1 MEGALNAHFSTVQSS
16 LFPHTL
22 LSRLLFILSSPH
34 FPLFVFSFLYLFSF
48 RQHGSWFPLLLPFT
62 PLLAFRRHRRRP
74 NGMRNWMQ
82 PASVECAKSWRH
94 PRQVAPHPPVSV
106 EYVIRHLTPSPSLE
120 NSSSHLP
127 FACSFICFCFFH
139 RHTLTTSTFHHAV
152 PFHAYH
158 SVLMHCSH
166 KLGWKQA

>member
-1 MEGALNAHFSTVQSS
+1 MEGAFNGGRSQRAFFHGTILSLSPHPSLSSS
-16 LFPHTL
+16 LHL
-22 LSRLLFILSSPH
+22 ILSTSSVVC
-34 FPLFVFSFLYLFSF
+34 FFLPLFVLLSSTWLVVPPPPPLYPPSCIQTASTAAEWNEELDAARFG
-48 RQHGSWFPLLLPFT
+48 R
-62 PLLAFRRHRRRP
+62 
-74 NGMRNWMQ
+74 MREI
-82 PASVECAKSWRH
+82 VEA
-94 PRQVAPHPPVSV
+94 
-106 EYVIRHLTPSPSLE
+106 PSPSSPPPPRFSRICASFE
-120 NSSSHLP
+120 HSSSHLP